1 MSETADDN
9 FAAGSDDAESGGAS
23 PRPVRGGG
31 SPLEQPGD
39 EIGAYTLVSK
49 LGEGGF
55 GMVWLAERRQP
66 FVQRVA
72 LKLIHLGF
80 NSAQVVARFE
90 QERQALALMNHP
102 NIAHVLDGGMTQ
114 SGRPYFVMEY
124 VAGEPITE
132 FCDARRL
139 GVRER
144 LELFTQVCDAIQ
156 HAHVK
161 GVVHRDIKPWNV
173 LAFELDGK
181 RSLKV
186 IDFGV
191 AKALTQR
198 MSEHT
203 IFTETG
209 QMVGTPEYMSPEQA
223 DPGASDVDTRS
234 DVYSLGV
241 LLYELVTGAL
251 PFDPRDLRSRA
262 YGEIRRV
269 IREVDPP
276 TPSARLSTVA
286 NKDAEAAD
294 RIEQSRG
301 TTVREL
307 ARQLKSELEWIPLMA
322 MRKEPRLRYQS
333 AAMLGDDVRNYLDG
347 KPLVAGPESL
357 AYRAR
362 KYARRNPL
370 RAVAAVGLPLT
381 VAALL
386 GVVALPAYRA
396 YAAYRRAAALQR
408 YTVLASDPDPG
419 VVTDAAA
426 RERIKATGKPWKIRH
441 DETGIVMLLCPPGE
455 YMMGMPEGVPGWTQA
470 SVQHHCAI
478 RRPFYLAERE
488 VSQAEWLRLMPD
500 NPANYCVDLKQPI
513 ESVSWNECQDF
524 CAASA
529 GFFRLPSEEE
539 WEYACRA
546 GTTSAYSFGDTIT
559 TEQVNYNGTKPSDG
573 SAPEEARGQTVVCG
587 SLPANQWGFHEMH
600 GNVLEWCQDTS
611 NGPATDT
618 EVPKSSSNPKAYR
631 AMRGGSW
638 DLPAWVGR
646 SGQRHGRAPRR
657 TDFNVGLRVARNAD

>member
-1 MSETADDN
+1 MPDT
-9 FAAGSDDAESGGAS
+9 SDEQPSTGLGESRVSRSARS
-23 PRPVRGGG
+23 ARDPV
-31 SPLEQPGD
+31 EQPGD
-39 EIGAYTLVSK
+39 EIGAYTLISK
-49 LGEGGF
+49 IGEGGF
-55 GMVWLAERRQP
+55 GTVWLAERRQP

-80 NSAQVVARFE
+80 NSTQVVARFE
-90 QERQALALMNHP
+90 QERQALALMSHP
-102 NIAHVLDGGMTQ
+102 NIAQVLDGGVTQ

-132 FCDARRL
+132 FCDARKL
-139 GVRER
+139 NVRER
-144 LELFTQVCDAIQ
+144 LELFAQACDAIQ
-156 HAHVK
+156 HAHLK

-173 LAFELDGK
+173 LAFEVDGK

-209 QMVGTPEYMSPEQA
+209 QMIGTPEYMSPEQA
-223 DPGASDVDTRS
+223 DPSLSDVDTRS

-241 LLYELVTGAL
+241 LLYELVAGAL

-286 NKDAEAAD
+286 TKDAEAKS
-294 RIEQSRG
+294 RIEKARG
-301 TTVREL
+301 VAVRDL
-307 ARQLKSELEWIPLMA
+307 VRQLKSELEWIPLMA
-322 MRKEPRLRYQS
+322 MRKEPQLRYQS

-370 RAVAAVGLPLT
+370 RAAATVGLPL
-381 VAALL
+381 VLAVLL
-386 GVVALPAYRA
+386 GVVAVPAYRA
-396 YAAYRRAAALQR
+396 YAAYQRELALQR
-408 YTVLASDPDPG
+408 YTVLAVEPDPA
-419 VVTDAAA
+419 VVTDADA
-426 RERIKATGKPWKIRH
+426 RARIKATGKPWKIRH

-455 YMMGMPEGVPGWTQA
+455 YMMGMPETVPGW
-470 SVQHHCAI
+470 VQSNALHRCAI

-488 VSQAEWLRLMPD
+488 VSQAEWMRLMPS
-500 NPANYCVDLKQPI
+500 NPANYDDDSKLPV
-513 ESVSWNECQDF
+513 ESTSWNDSQDF
-524 CAASA
+524 CAASG

-546 GTTSAYSFGDTIT
+546 GTATQFSFGENIT
-559 TEQVNYNGTKPSDG
+559 PEQVNYDGDKPFNG
-573 SAPEEARGQTVVCG
+573 APRGLKRGRTVPCG
-587 SLPANQWGFHEMH
+587 SLPANPWGFHEMH
-600 GNVLEWCQDTS
+600 GNVFEWCQDAASELAGATEEPARPTRAKS
-611 NGPATDT
+611 N
-618 EVPKSSSNPKAYR
+618 R
-631 AMRGGSW
+631 ALRGGSW
-638 DLPAWVGR
+638 DLSASVCR
-646 SGQRHGRAPRR
+646 SGDRYSRAVRR
-657 TDFNVGLRVARNAD
+657 TDFNVGLRVARTAD